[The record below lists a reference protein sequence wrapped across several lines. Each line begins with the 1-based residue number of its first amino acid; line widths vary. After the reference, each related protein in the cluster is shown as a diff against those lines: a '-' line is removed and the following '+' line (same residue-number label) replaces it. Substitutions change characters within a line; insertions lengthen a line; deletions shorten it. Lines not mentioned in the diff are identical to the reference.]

1 MVSISS
7 PVMGWAE
14 WFIRAQ
20 AGGFGQAVGGLKS
33 EVGGALCAI
42 QAVIGQVD
50 GPPPGPGCMEP
61 SLGQPEQSHLSSPP

>member
-1 MVSISS
+1 MDGLGLS
-7 PVMGWAE
+7 P
-14 WFIRAQ
+14 
-20 AGGFGQAVGGLKS
+20 GLKS